1 MSDKWLR
8 GLLYNLW
15 KHKSLVLNDIQSIK
29 VSKET
34 LKDSSALNLEIKNEI
49 PNVFQHVATCFD
61 LQQF

>member
-15 KHKSLVLNDIQSIK
+15 KHKSLLNDIQSIK

-61 LQQF
+61 LQQL

>member
-15 KHKSLVLNDIQSIK
+15 KYKSLVLNDIQSIK

-61 LQQF
+61 LQQL

>member
-1 MSDKWLR
+1 M
-8 GLLYNLW
+8 
-15 KHKSLVLNDIQSIK
+15 LNDIRSIK

-61 LQQF
+61 LQQL